1 MSAFEQMGRALNT
14 LSSVAKD
21 TRETCV
27 KYHKYMVLEEQIEYL
42 KKEFNLTHGN
52 GIKKERKKKI
62 RKARKNFL
70 YNKNIM
76 K

>member
-52 GIKKERKKKI
+52 GIRKRKKKK
-62 RKARKNFL
+62 RKKGRR
-70 YNKNIM
+70 
-76 K
+76 